1 MKKIIISIIVI
12 FLNSTVVFADYS
24 NNPDCRGYGLLETKE
39 KQKCLEA
46 NKNLPKKEKKN
57 FLTGDGKLN
66 TSNIREKTGKFFKKL
81 GVNTDSTL
89 FKTGKYSEKK

>member
-1 MKKIIISIIVI
+1 MKKIIILIIVI
-12 FLNSTVVFADYS
+12 FLNNTLAFADYS

-46 NKNLPKKEKKN
+46 NKNLPKKEKKK
-57 FLTGDGKLN
+57 LLSKDGKLN

-89 FKTGKYSEKK
+89 FKTGKYSDKK

>member
-1 MKKIIISIIVI
+1 MKKIIISIIVVL
-12 FLNSTVVFADYS
+12 FNTTLVFADYS

-66 TSNIREKTGKFFKKL
+66 TSNIRQKTGKFFKKL

>member
-1 MKKIIISIIVI
+1 MKKIIISIIVVL
-12 FLNSTVVFADYS
+12 FNTTLVFADYS